1 MAHLL
6 AGETEKNGTSFSTL
20 ARRLG
25 GLARIWALVR
35 WVGGLACL
43 WRVGAWAA
51 LARKARVARDLAGS
65 FIASIK
71 EFLILAGRLGTGLS
85 FCGV

>member
-6 AGETEKNGTSFSTL
+6 AGEIEKNGTSFSTL
-20 ARRLG
+20 ACQLG
-25 GLARIWALVR
+25 GLARIGALAR

-51 LARKARVARDLAGS
+51 LARKAQVARDLANS

-71 EFLILAGRLGTGLS
+71 EFLILAGGLGTGLS
-85 FCGV
+85 FYGV

>member
-1 MAHLL
+1 M
-6 AGETEKNGTSFSTL
+6 
-20 ARRLG
+20 
-25 GLARIWALVR
+25 
-35 WVGGLACL
+35 
-43 WRVGAWAA
+43 GAWAA

-85 FCGV
+85 FYGV